1 MKSASSFRFFLGIA
15 LAALVAMTGLGV
27 TAFPALAVVDNGQLW
42 VFFKIVDRV
51 KEGQKLDV
59 QIPLETLA
67 DLGMLRIW
75 DLKHE
80 RVIGQIDGPQLL
92 RIHDELPINKE
103 VKVATVRDADFDMAV
118 VVVCK
123 EKRRGP
129 GASRV
134 SVERRDWVK
143 DEIRDW
149 VYGPE
154 ELDVIMQTFF
164 EGEWKTNR
172 RLEGRIEGIDK
183 FRLYLQRVWEIPGFI
198 FLKMEGGDVRIVVS
212 TD

>member
-1 MKSASSFRFFLGIA
+1 MNFVPSSRPFIGIA

-27 TAFPALAVVDNGQLW
+27 TALPALAVVDNGQLW

-67 DLGMLRIW
+67 EVGMLRIW
-75 DLKHE
+75 DMKHE
-80 RVIGQIDGPQLL
+80 RVIGQIDGQQLL
-92 RIHDELPINKE
+92 RTHDQLPINKE

-123 EKRRGP
+123 EQGRGP

-134 SVERRDWVK
+134 KVERRDWVK

-154 ELDVIMQTFF
+154 ELDIIMQSFF
-164 EGEWKTNR
+164 EGEWKTNP
-172 RLEGRIEGIDK
+172 RLKDRVEGIDK
-183 FRLYLQRVWEIPGFI
+183 LRLYLQRVWEVPGFI